1 MWPYYGGKYL
11 LAPLYPK
18 PKHDLIIEPFAGTA
32 QYSLIHFENEI
43 VLVDKWDVIIR
54 IWKWLQNCSQKD
66 ILGLPRLKQGERLS
80 SLNLSEEEKL
90 FMGFIIGQG
99 QAPRDKASVMTTTY
113 RPNRQDYT
121 LRKAAN
127 QLFKIKHWKFIL
139 GSYEC
144 LENTEA
150 TWFIDPPYQHGGH
163 VYVMTGNRLDYPLF
177 DDAALPLSTGGL
189 GRRTGREITSHCST
203 PERKICRY
211 KWYLPEVRIKELHC
225 IARIVVL
232 CAGTM

>member
-11 LAPLYPK
+11 LAPLYPR

-113 RPNRQDYT
+113 RPNRQNYT

-163 VYVMTGNRLDYPLF
+163 VYVMTGNRLDYPLLGEWCKSRLGQVIVCENTKA
-177 DDAALPLSTGGL
+177 DWLPFK
-189 GRRTGREITSHCST
+189 
-203 PERKICRY
+203 PMK
-211 KWYLPEVRIKELHC
+211 PMN
-225 IARIVVL
+225 
-232 CAGTM
+232 GTMFTTMEAVWSNHRHNFEATTDNL